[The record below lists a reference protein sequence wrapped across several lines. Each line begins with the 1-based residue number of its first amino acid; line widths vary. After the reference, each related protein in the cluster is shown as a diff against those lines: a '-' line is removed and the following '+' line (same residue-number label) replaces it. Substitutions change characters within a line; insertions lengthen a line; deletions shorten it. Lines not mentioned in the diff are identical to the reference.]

1 VHSAFKI
8 VSRINNGAEMTW
20 LNYTGNCYYWIH
32 LHRGILNRHPVY
44 HALLTGD
51 AHLGS
56 GNDNVKYFDEQVSPF
71 VGFAE
76 GYDGG
81 FDALYQLLSPGRKIL
96 YASRTRISEPPGW
109 QQLAAISGLQFIF
122 DKAPFRLDNDLTL
135 SIQPIALGK
144 QHVAEMVQLAALT
157 KPGPFDTRTIEFGH
171 YHGIFEDDRLVAMT
185 GQRLHPGNYTEISAV
200 CTHPDHV
207 GKGYAAALLEHE
219 LSFISRTGQIP
230 FLHVREDNARAI
242 ALYERLGFRV
252 NGPMNFYFLKR
263 RD

>member
-1 VHSAFKI
+1 VESLTD
-8 VSRINNGAEMTW
+8 N
-20 LNYTGNCYYWIH
+20 
-32 LHRGILNRHPVY
+32 PVY